1 MLQACQRLPW
11 GRLALGLAMGTGWSL
26 ALGGCSGTPFG
37 DQLSRSFS
45 NAAPAAAGSQARPAA
60 GTAAAGSRTIGPSAT
75 PATPPA
81 TTTTPPA
88 ATTADRNAAAG
99 AQANPP
105 ARPATAATPL
115 QPAPYRVTIKLPA
128 ADPSAP
134 AEVVTQALRAAGVS
148 FEVEMIERVP
158 GTAATAK
165 PATAAAPPTATPAP
179 PPR

>member
-1 MLQACQRLPW
+1 MPAAPLGLPLPP
-11 GRLALGLAMGTGWSL
+11 LARGLALAAGLGLAV
-26 ALGGCSGTPFG
+26 GGCGGTPFG
-37 DQLSRSFS
+37 DQLARSFS
-45 NAAPAAAGSQARPAA
+45 NAPPPAQAPAAPGARSETPAVASGSGAAANPPPPGASPEAAAPTAAAPAAEARPAA
-60 GTAAAGSRTIGPSAT
+60 STARA
-75 PATPPA
+75 
-81 TTTTPPA
+81 
-88 ATTADRNAAAG
+88 
-99 AQANPP
+99 
-105 ARPATAATPL
+105 L
-115 QPAPYRVTIKLPA
+115 LPAPYRVTIKLPA